1 MILIPVSE
9 ADLIWEQYSV
19 QSLALNLRSGSASF
33 EVKCLKSEDRTLFR
47 LNLLID
53 FTFLYKKMYNF

>member
-19 QSLALNLRSGSASF
+19 QSLALILHSGSVSF

-53 FTFLYKKMYNF
+53 F